1 MSLNTPKQT
10 RLIVTLL
17 VVIAGIL
24 MTMAVPLIVDST
36 LNPIITNQVARIEKF
51 DAQGTPEG
59 KTNAA
64 VIRIV
69 PWSIGLL
76 FPMWAV
82 FSFIAGLALLVLA
95 LPFYQG
101 EAWTRGAVLFCL
113 AFPSAGGAFMLIPWL
128 NFMGTGAGFPPALS
142 IMAIGLIPY
151 FTVILAE
158 KSDWLTKLANA
169 AVFLMIGVS
178 AAENF
183 SNGHASFRI
192 YFGHPQR
199 PLFAPGINVLW
210 LSFIA
215 LWITCFMML
224 IAIYHLGQRKQSGV
238 YLAIIAGLATA
249 GASLAT
255 HFIRATTLDYLYGT
269 LIGLSVVVMLLVPQI
284 RQRVLAPP
292 EPHAAQPQAVLQ
304 PKPA

>member
-1 MSLNTPKQT
+1 MSPSTPKQT

-24 MTMAVPLIVDST
+24 MTTAVPLIVDST

-95 LPFYQG
+95 LPFYHG

-128 NFMGTGAGFPPALS
+128 NFMGTGAGFPPALA

-169 AVFLMIGVS
+169 AVFLMIGVA

-210 LSFIA
+210 LSFIT
-215 LWITCFMML
+215 LWITSFMML
-224 IAIYHLGQRKQSGV
+224 IAIYHLGQRKLSGV
-238 YLAIIAGLATA
+238 YIAIIAGLATG

-269 LIGLSVVVMLLVPQI
+269 LIGLSVVVLLLVPQV
-284 RQRVLAPP
+284 RQRVLVSSEPP
-292 EPHAAQPQAVLQ
+292 AARPQAVLQ
-304 PKPA
+304 PKPV